1 MDHEIIMPSERRH
14 LSKKEY
20 ILNDSIYRNSKKCKL
35 IYSYRKKISNYLVMG
50 GEREGQ
56 KGETAKGNECA
67 HMRKNDHT
75 VLLEVNQLYLYE
87 AIF

>member
-14 LSKKEY
+14 LSKREY

-35 IYSYRKKISNYLVMG
+35 IYSYRKKISNYLGMG

-56 KGETAKGNECA
+56 KGETAKGNEYA
-67 HMRKNDHT
+67 HICKNDQT
-75 VLLEVNQLYLYE
+75 VL
-87 AIF
+87 